1 MVLKSGR
8 AWVIG
13 VIVATLLLPTS
24 GPLAETSLE
33 KLKERL
39 EDIQDDIEAKEAK
52 AKSHKDQARELNN
65 SMVRLRKELDG
76 LNTRLTDIE
85 ARLRSVQRNIDEQ
98 QAEIDKL
105 KIIATRQARALYMS
119 GQSDIIEALLDAQ
132 SLTELDSRIALLD
145 VASEENTGALIEYA
159 RLKAEIELKYQD
171 KYKIK
176 KELEA
181 TQSVKQDLH
190 AELKKRYEQH
200 QDILNKLEK
209 ELDEKQAIEER
220 LDDKIDKKVRAL
232 LRARQASRIPPGVTI
247 PTGEP
252 SASGFIWPLNGAIT
266 SYYGPRWGRMHTG
279 IDIDGNTGDPIV
291 ASKAGRVILASYYY
305 GYGNAVIIDHGHGY
319 STLYGHMTSFGVSNG
334 QVVAQGQIV
343 GTVGC
348 TGSCTGPHLHFE
360 VRVNGSPRDP
370 LIYLP

>member
-8 AWVIG
+8 AWFIG
-13 VIVATLLLPTS
+13 VIVATLLLPAS

-33 KLKERL
+33 KLRDKL
-39 EDIQDDIEAKEAK
+39 ADIKDDIEAHEAK
-52 AKSHKDQARELNN
+52 AKNHKEEAQALND
-65 SMVRLRKELDG
+65 SMVRLRKELATLD
-76 LNTRLTDIE
+76 TDLAEVE
-85 ARLRSVQRNIDEQ
+85 ARLRSVQANIDEQ

-105 KIIATRQARALYMS
+105 KIIATKQARALYMS

-132 SLTELDSRIALLD
+132 SLTDLDSRIAMLD
-145 VASEENTGALIEYA
+145 VASEEHTGALVEYS

-176 KELEA
+176 KELEE
-181 TQSVKQDLH
+181 KQEIKQELH
-190 AELKKRYEQH
+190 AELKKRYKQH
-200 QDILNKLEK
+200 REILNRLERILDK
-209 ELDEKQAIEER
+209 EHALEENVS
-220 LDDKIDKKVRAL
+220 DKIDTKVRAL
-232 LRARQASRIPPGVTI
+232 LRARQASAIPPGVTI

-252 SASGFIWPLNGAIT
+252 SAAGFIWPLNGAIT

-279 IDIDGNTGDPIV
+279 IDIDGSTGDPIV